1 MKKESILFTKTLKE
15 QIYDYLREEIHK
27 QNLKPGSVINM
38 DATSRELGISKTPL
52 RDALLQME
60 MEGFVTIANRRGV
73 YVNTL
78 NPDDIKELY
87 QVIGALEHAALVNG
101 FPNIKAMH
109 ITKMKRLCDDMKKSL
124 EDDDFKQFYKK
135 NLEFHDT
142 YLHLSENNSLIKI
155 VNTMKKRLYEF
166 PPQEKWL
173 KEWEEASMLE
183 HERIVQL
190 IEEGKSREAADF
202 IRDVHWSF
210 SVQEKFIRRYYF
222 DNKVINN
229 ETPDRVEK
237 ENIHLIR

>member
-15 QIYDYLREEIHK
+15 QIYEYLREEIHK

-78 NPDDIKELY
+78 SPDDIKELY

-101 FPNIKAMH
+101 FPNIKAVH
-109 ITKMKRLCDDMKKSL
+109 IAKMNRLIDDMRKSL
-124 EDDDFKQFYKK
+124 EEEDFKQFYKK

-142 YLHLSENNSLIKI
+142 YIHLSKNNALIKI
-155 VNTMKKRLYEF
+155 VETMKKRLYEF

-173 KEWEEASMLE
+173 KEWEESSMLE
-183 HERIVQL
+183 HERIVKL
-190 IEEGKSREAADF
+190 IAERKPQEAADY

-210 SVQEKFIRRYYF
+210 SVQEKFIKRYYF
-222 DNKVINN
+222 NN
-229 ETPDRVEK
+229 IQSPGETPEQ
-237 ENIHLIR
+237 N

>member
-1 MKKESILFTKTLKE
+1 MSKKESILFTKTLKE
-15 QIYDYLREEIHK
+15 QIYEYLREEIHK
-27 QNLKPGSVINM
+27 QHLKPGSIINM

-73 YVNTL
+73 YVNSL
-78 NPDDIKELY
+78 GPDDIEELY

-101 FPNIKAMH
+101 FPNIKAVH
-109 ITKMKRLCDDMKKSL
+109 IAKMKRLLDDMKKSL
-124 EDDDFKQFYKK
+124 DDEDFKMFYKK

-142 YLHLSENNSLIKI
+142 YIHLSGNNSLVKI
-155 VNTMKKRLYEF
+155 INTMKKRLYEF

-173 KEWEEASMLE
+173 KEWEESSMLE

-190 IEEGKSREAADF
+190 IAAGKPREAADF

-210 SVQEKFIRRYYF
+210 SVQEKFIKRYYF
-222 DNKVINN
+222 NNKESMGNPRAKI
-229 ETPDRVEK
+229 ERK
-237 ENIHLIR
+237 LR

>member
-1 MKKESILFTKTLKE
+1 MKKENILFTKTLKE

-78 NPDDIKELY
+78 NPDDIRELY

-101 FPNIKAMH
+101 FPNIKAVH
-109 ITKMKRLCDDMKKSL
+109 ITKMKRLIEEMKKSL
-124 EDDDFKQFYKK
+124 EEEDFKQFYKK

-142 YLHLSENNSLIKI
+142 YIHLSGNNSLIKI
-155 VNTMKKRLYEF
+155 INTMKKRLYEF

-190 IEEGKSREAADF
+190 IEEGKPQEAADF

-222 DNKVINN
+222 DDKQSNN
-229 ETPDRVEK
+229 ENPDEIKEK
-237 ENIHLIR
+237 IFAR